1 MKVIDN
7 KRGIA
12 MSYSE
17 FTLRKVKQAFGLNT
31 IEGKRFLPQ
40 INPIAPSITLAAFL
54 EETLPLAIATG
65 SEKARS
71 ELIISPVLVEV
82 RKILQRQVSLFSGAE
97 FTVEPASGLNG
108 VCDFLI
114 TRSPEQLE
122 IEAPAVVIVE
132 AKKADL
138 NIGIGQCIAEMVAAQ
153 KFNEANGQP
162 IATIY
167 GSVSSGTA
175 WRFLQLEGRTV
186 TVDLTDY
193 PLPPVEQILGMLVWM
208 VQGG

>member
-1 MKVIDN
+1 
-7 KRGIA
+7 

-31 IEGKRFLPQ
+31 IEGKRFLPE

-82 RKILQRQVSLFSGAE
+82 RKILQRQVSSSLVQSLLSN
-97 FTVEPASGLNG
+97 PASGLNG

-138 NIGIGQCIAEMVAAQ
+138 NIGIGQCIAEMVQLRSLMRQTVNPLLLSTA
-153 KFNEANGQP
+153 
-162 IATIY
+162 
-167 GSVSSGTA
+167 VSAVALPGDFYN
-175 WRFLQLEGRTV
+175 WRDE
-186 TVDLTDY
+186 
-193 PLPPVEQILGMLVWM
+193 P
-208 VQGG
+208 